1 MADAS
6 VSGMTDG
13 VVDGTTD
20 DLLLRMTGITKSFP
34 GVRALDDVHLDVRRA
49 TVHALMGE
57 NGAGK
62 STLMKILAGIYRED
76 AGTIWFDGRE
86 ITIPDAATALRL
98 GISMI
103 HQELSPVPEMTVAEN
118 VFLGRQPRNRLRLID
133 RGRMI
138 TEAKELFDKWHI
150 DLNPRRVM
158 KSLSV
163 AQTQMVEI
171 AKAISYDSR

>member
-1 MADAS
+1 MADA
-6 VSGMTDG
+6 TDPVVTLEPTEG
-13 VVDGTTD
+13 VTD

-49 TVHALMGE
+49 TVHALKGE

-86 ITIPDAATALRL
+86 LTIPDAATALRL

-118 VFLGRQPRNRLRLID
+118 IFLGRQPRNRLRLID
-133 RGRMI
+133 RRRMI
-138 TEAKELFDKWHI
+138 AEARDLFARWHI
-150 DLNPRRVM
+150 DIDPRRIM
-158 KSLSV
+158 
-163 AQTQMVEI
+163 TT
-171 AKAISYDSR
+171 